1 MRLAFS
7 SLKNATSCREL
18 VLPSILEAAVATDQK
33 DSVVEMLETYRATGI
48 LDTPTI
54 YSTAQRQIV
63 ADELGAALWVAARLS
78 RNNIGF
84 QIIDFFR
91 RHWISLGSLVSSSQV
106 DGMYEVCVMY
116 GNTALYSTV
125 LYWKRKKMLPE
136 SSTNL
141 DLRLSI
147 SEFDYVHRLALP
159 TLIYHLVNTGILD
172 LDYID
177 GELPLWVALKTGTN
191 YKAAKVLIDCG
202 ADINRILPGQQ
213 QTAYWEA
220 YDGRDGDAQW
230 YLIKWGADTRPMNE
244 HGTPRTPESELAIPE
259 IKLGYEY
266 NKAWEDYLP
275 ERNRYF

>member
-54 YSTAQRQIV
+54 YSTAQRRT
-63 ADELGAALWVAARLS
+63 AANALGAALRVAARLS

-91 RHWISLGSLVSSSQV
+91 RHWISLGCLVSSSNV
-106 DGMYEVCVMY
+106 DGMYEDCVKY

-125 LYWKRKKMLPE
+125 LYWKREKMLPE

-141 DLRLSI
+141 GLRLSI
-147 SEFDYVHRLALP
+147 FQFRYVHRRTLP

-177 GELPLWVALKTGTN
+177 GELPLWVALKTGIN